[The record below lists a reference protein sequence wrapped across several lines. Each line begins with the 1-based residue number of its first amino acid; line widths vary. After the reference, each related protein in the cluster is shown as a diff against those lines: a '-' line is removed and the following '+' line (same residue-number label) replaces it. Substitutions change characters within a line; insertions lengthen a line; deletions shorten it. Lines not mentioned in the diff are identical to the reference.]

1 MRRSLG
7 DVTSSFPCHLR
18 QGKGNEE
25 KTAAKKLP
33 PSEVLL
39 IGGAVLRL
47 SGSRRLPLLL
57 PLSFFLL
64 LLPLSHCSQAYT
76 AQATSRVLPDSRRS
90 AYRYIGGA
98 MCTARTRRY
107 DAKQQTLYGSFFI
120 IKDLFHA
127 QYMISLE

>member
-7 DVTSSFPCHLR
+7 DVTSSFPCRLR

-33 PSEVLL
+33 PSEVL

-76 AQATSRVLPDSRRS
+76 AQ
-90 AYRYIGGA
+90 
-98 MCTARTRRY
+98 
-107 DAKQQTLYGSFFI
+107 
-120 IKDLFHA
+120 
-127 QYMISLE
+127 